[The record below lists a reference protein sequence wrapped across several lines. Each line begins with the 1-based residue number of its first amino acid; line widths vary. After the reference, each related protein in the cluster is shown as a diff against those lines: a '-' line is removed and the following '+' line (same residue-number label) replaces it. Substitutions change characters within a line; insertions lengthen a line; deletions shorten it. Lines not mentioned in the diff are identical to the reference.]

1 MANET
6 DSRNASVMP
15 DVPWDK
21 LRSLTASGDGKALLA
36 YLEDLEPLAT
46 IRALFRLSG
55 EEQEQLV
62 ALLPAD
68 RAAEIIEDLPDVHAA
83 DLIERLDAS
92 AAAEIFEELDSDHGA
107 DLLAEIEAPERQAI
121 LAKMPP
127 DRAGSMRSL
136 ITYAADVA
144 GGLMST
150 EFYVYPIAATVG
162 DFLVDLRKRR
172 DDVEQLPQR
181 LVLLD
186 VDRKPMGAV
195 EIADVLL
202 AEPETPLAS
211 LSKAVEPVGVDTGL
225 TELEDYF
232 RRYETLGAP
241 VIDRDGHFVG
251 RLRQHAVMD
260 AIAERA
266 QDEQLKSQ
274 GIVGGEELRHLPVVT
289 RSKRRLS
296 WLSINIVLNII
307 AASVIAMF
315 QDTLS
320 ALIVLAVFLPIV
332 SDMSGCSGNQAI
344 AVTMR
349 ELTLGIIEPRDAL
362 RVWWQ
367 EASVGLM
374 NGVALGFLLG
384 VAAYLWQGN
393 ALLGVVIGAALAIN
407 TFVAVSLGGTVPLL
421 LKAVRADPALASGP
435 VLTTVTDM
443 CGFFLVLG
451 LATLAL
457 PWLT

>member
-1 MANET
+1 MANE
-6 DSRNASVMP
+6 SEIRNVDLTPA
-15 DVPWDK
+15 PWDQ
-21 LRSLTASGDGKALLA
+21 LRTLTGSGDSEALLA
-36 YLEDLEPLAT
+36 YLEHLEPLAT

-55 EEQEQLV
+55 EEQERLV
-62 ALLPAD
+62 SLLPAE

-83 DLIERLDAS
+83 DLMERLDAGT
-92 AAAEIFEELDSDHGA
+92 AADIVEELDSDHGA
-107 DLLAEIEAPERQAI
+107 DLLAEIEPPERHAI
-121 LAKMPP
+121 LAAMAP
-127 DRAGSMRSL
+127 DHAGSMRSL
-136 ITYAADVA
+136 ITYPADVA

-150 EFYVYPIAATVG
+150 EYYAYPIAANVG
-162 DFLVDLRKRR
+162 DFLLDLRTRR
-172 DDVEQLPQR
+172 DNVEQLPQR
-181 LVLLD
+181 LILLD
-186 VDRKPMGAV
+186 AERKPMGAV

-202 AEPETPLAS
+202 AEPETTLAS
-211 LSKAVEPVGVDTGL
+211 LSKAVEPVGVETDL

-241 VIDRDGHFVG
+241 VIDRDGQLVG
-251 RLRQHAVMD
+251 RIRQHAVLD
-260 AIAERA
+260 AIAERS
-266 QDEQLKSQ
+266 QEERLKSQ
-274 GIVGGEELRHLPVVT
+274 GIIGGEELRHLPIVT

-320 ALIVLAVFLPIV
+320 ALIALAVFLPIV

-349 ELTLGIIEPRDAL
+349 ELTLGIIKPRDAL
-362 RVWWQ
+362 HVWWQ

-374 NGVALGFLLG
+374 NGLALGVLLG
-384 VAAYLWQGN
+384 LAAYLWQGN
-393 ALLGVVIGAALAIN
+393 ALLGVVIGAALALN
-407 TFVAVSLGGTVPLL
+407 TLVAVSIGGTVPLL
-421 LKAVRADPALASGP
+421 LKGMRADPALASGP